1 MMKLDDKNIED
12 IESEGIRDIMEE
24 YEMMPL
30 DSMMQGYGTMNIM
43 QNMNMNPY
51 ASINP
56 NMAMNMGM
64 YQNPCM
70 NSCQGMNPNI
80 GMNSCMGMYPHME
93 MYMDMDIKMET
104 NPCMEMTGFEEEM
117 FENGFSHMS
126 RMYEDNQ
133 SMYFVD
139 NEELRQQDKYG
150 DSGSF
155 KDEYNNPYRYDED
168 YNEVDS
174 SVRSIEKFN
183 PEILRSFS
191 KYKIP
196 YTEAKNMLKKIV
208 KLSLMYNKK

>member
-1 MMKLDDKNIED
+1 MKLGDKNIED
-12 IESEGIRDIMEE
+12 IEREDIRDIMEE

-30 DSMMQGYGTMNIM
+30 ESMMHGYNPMNIM

-51 ASINP
+51 AAINP
-56 NMAMNMGM
+56 NMGMNMGM

-70 NSCQGMNPNI
+70 KSCQGMSPNM

-93 MYMDMDIKMET
+93 MDMDIKMGT
-104 NPCMEMTGFEEEM
+104 NPYMEMAGFEEEM

-133 SMYFVD
+133 NMYFVN

-150 DSGSF
+150 DLGSL
-155 KDEYNNPYRYDED
+155 KDEYNNLDRYDED